1 MKTSAEPTPNWNDL
15 IEPFNTTVAIV
26 NATNEL
32 VLAAVAKVKE
42 TGDTSDIALLGDGS
56 NKLKTLIQKLEAIK
70 PLTLKN
76 KPVNE
81 NDYQEYYNTSVNL
94 SNLTADIQSIVDDHL
109 LPIIEK

>member
-1 MKTSAEPTPNWNDL
+1 MKKTAEPTPNWNDL
-15 IEPFNTTVAIV
+15 IEPFNTTVQIV

-42 TGDTSDIALLGDGS
+42 TGNTSDITLLGEGGS
-56 NKLKTLIQKLEAIK
+56 KLKALIKKLEVIK
-70 PLTLKN
+70 PLTLRN
-76 KPVNE
+76 KPVSE

-94 SNLTADIQSIVDDHL
+94 SNLTADIQNIVDDHL